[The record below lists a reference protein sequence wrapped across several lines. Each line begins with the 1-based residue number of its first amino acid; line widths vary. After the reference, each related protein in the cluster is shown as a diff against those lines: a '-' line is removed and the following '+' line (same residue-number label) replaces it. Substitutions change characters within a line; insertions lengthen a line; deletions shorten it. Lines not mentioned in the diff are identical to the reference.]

1 MTDVELKDTN
11 AVSYGTV
18 ESSLVRRR
26 KGEPKSVWDDDSSDS
41 EDEANDR
48 DSRRLRLV
56 FRWSDLFLILG
67 YCALA
72 AVALWLS
79 LSRMLP
85 QAEKLRLAFHNT
97 SIAASPSELLLVE
110 APVILTPNA
119 YCRDIAK
126 NVLGMGG
133 NAVDAA
139 IALSLCSVAA
149 SPQSWSLGGGIVI
162 LYYNRTSK
170 QADVIDALTAAPK
183 ALSTER
189 FHQMQLRGLRD
200 AESVGVPG
208 TPKGLELASKK
219 FGKLPWV
226 RVVEPVSDLCSEGFN
241 VSDALARV
249 LKAQEKSIERRPSLR
264 DLFLVNETGKLLQEG
279 DVFRRPVLAA
289 TLKRLAQYGAADFYS
304 GLLSKNILTDIRS
317 KGSILNTDDMSSY
330 EAIAQGAIKVQA
342 GVTSSLLTSPR
353 PSGGPALAMAAS
365 LLQGLS
371 PLMRTPDL
379 GLQYHLLV
387 EVFKQSL
394 SHRMDTSL
402 AYSDSQLYN
411 ITRTMSG
418 EEVRPSVPGTDDAAF
433 RDAGIPD
440 SVAVLDPSGDAV
452 VVFSDMHGLF
462 GSQVYSNTT
471 DVIFNAALKEF
482 AVATAAGS
490 SGTSNE
496 VQYLP
501 GTRAPTT
508 MAPAIVVEDSGD
520 VRQFLTVCGSGNQ
533 TLTAAMQILWRTLH
547 TNLTLKEAI
556 DAPRLHH
563 PLVPD
568 VLYAE
573 KEFPGV
579 ILQKLHVMG
588 YRLATLKLNTTVT
601 GALRDV
607 LSGKFWVNM
616 DHRIVF

>member
-1 MTDVELKDTN
+1 MFVAGLGIP
-11 AVSYGTV
+11 SPSTV
-18 ESSLVRRR
+18 FY
-26 KGEPKSVWDDDSSDS
+26 K
-41 EDEANDR
+41 
-48 DSRRLRLV
+48 LV

-170 QADVIDALTAAPK
+170 QANVIDALTAAPK

-317 KGSILNTDDMSSY
+317 KGSILNTDDMGSY
-330 EAIAQGAIKVQA
+330 EAIAEGAIKVPA

-365 LLQGLS
+365 LLKGLV

-402 AYSDSQLYN
+402 AYSDSQLQN

-482 AVATAAGS
+482 AVTTAAGS
-490 SGTSNE
+490 LGTSNE

-547 TNLTLKEAI
+547 TNLTVKEAI

-573 KEFPGV
+573 KEFPGASEHHCSLHHSRV

-588 YRLATLKLNTTVT
+588 YKLATLKLNTTVT

>member
-1 MTDVELKDTN
+1 M
-11 AVSYGTV
+11 
-18 ESSLVRRR
+18 
-26 KGEPKSVWDDDSSDS
+26 GEKQDHHIPKEEGHIFVL
-41 EDEANDR
+41 NK
-48 DSRRLRLV
+48 RLLV

-170 QADVIDALTAAPK
+170 QANVIDALTAAPK

-317 KGSILNTDDMSSY
+317 KGSILNTDDMGSY
-330 EAIAQGAIKVQA
+330 EAIAEGAIKVPA

-365 LLQGLS
+365 LFKGLV

-402 AYSDSQLYN
+402 AYSDSQLQN

-471 DVIFNAALKEF
+471 DVIFNAALREF
-482 AVATAAGS
+482 AVTTAAGS
-490 SGTSNE
+490 LGTSNE

-547 TNLTLKEAI
+547 TNLTVKEAI

-588 YRLATLKLNTTVT
+588 YKLATLKLNTTVT

>member
-1 MTDVELKDTN
+1 
-11 AVSYGTV
+11 
-18 ESSLVRRR
+18 
-26 KGEPKSVWDDDSSDS
+26 
-41 EDEANDR
+41 
-48 DSRRLRLV
+48 
-56 FRWSDLFLILG
+56 
-67 YCALA
+67 
-72 AVALWLS
+72 
-79 LSRMLP
+79 
-85 QAEKLRLAFHNT
+85 
-97 SIAASPSELLLVE
+97 
-110 APVILTPNA
+110 
-119 YCRDIAK
+119 
-126 NVLGMGG
+126 
-133 NAVDAA
+133 
-139 IALSLCSVAA
+139 
-149 SPQSWSLGGGIVI
+149 
-162 LYYNRTSK
+162 
-170 QADVIDALTAAPK
+170 
-183 ALSTER
+183 
-189 FHQMQLRGLRD
+189 
-200 AESVGVPG
+200 SVGVPG

-317 KGSILNTDDMSSY
+317 KGSILNTDDMGSY
-330 EAIAQGAIKVQA
+330 EAISEGAIKVPA

-411 ITRTMSG
+411 ITKTMSG

-462 GSQVYSNTT
+462 GSQVYSNAT

-482 AVATAAGS
+482 AVTTAAGS

-588 YRLATLKLNTTVT
+588 YKLATLKLNTTVT

>member
-149 SPQSWSLGGGIVI
+149 SPQSWSLGGGIII

-170 QADVIDALTAAPK
+170 QANVIDALTAAPK

-317 KGSILNTDDMSSY
+317 KGSILNTDDMGSY
-330 EAIAQGAIKVQA
+330 EAIAEGAIKVPA

-411 ITRTMSG
+411 ITKTMSG

-482 AVATAAGS
+482 AVTTAAGS

-496 VQYLP
+496 VQYIP

-533 TLTAAMQILWRTLH
+533 TLTAAMQ
-547 TNLTLKEAI
+547 
-556 DAPRLHH
+556 
-563 PLVPD
+563 
-568 VLYAE
+568 
-573 KEFPGV
+573 V

-588 YRLATLKLNTTVT
+588 YKLATLKLNTTVT